1 MEKNDSFFKAIFHNT
16 GTGMAIIEEDTTI
29 SLVNKEM
36 ENFLGYARH
45 EMEGLMSWREL
56 VAFEEDLKRMENY
69 HYRRRENPEAAPK
82 KYETRMVTKN
92 GGIKSC
98 LAFVDIIPDSK
109 QSVISFLDISERKQL
124 ERELQQSE
132 EKYRNI
138 LETIEDGYFEVTLSG
153 RFTFFNEAM
162 CSILGYDARE
172 LKGMG
177 YEQYMRKDIASEV
190 FNAFNWVYRT
200 GNSYKAFDWEMIRKD
215 GSVCYVESSISLIKD
230 SKGQA
235 IGFKGVTRD
244 ITERKKAEQERE
256 ELQAELRHS
265 QKMEAIG
272 TLAGGIAHDFNN
284 ILSSIIGY
292 SELCLDETSE
302 NTLMHRNLNQV
313 LTAGNRA
320 KDLVKQILTLSRR
333 DEQEFT
339 PTPIIPL
346 AKEALKML
354 RSTLPSTIN
363 LQEQIQG
370 DRLIV
375 YADPTQIHQVI
386 INMATNAKHALQ
398 EQGGTIEVRI
408 EQTNFDKTV
417 MKKYPDLGPGNYV
430 HIAVSDTGVGI
441 PEQNIDKIFEPY
453 FTTKEKGV
461 GTGLGLSTA
470 HGIVRA
476 HDGHITVHSEPG
488 KGSTFNIYIPLAEP
502 SQATEA
508 PYKTEFMPTGAET
521 VLLVDDEQPI
531 VKMLQQNLQHLGYQV
546 TPRTSSVEAL
556 AAFRAQPDKFA
567 VVITDM
573 TMPNMTGDKLAA
585 EIKKIRPNMPVI
597 LCTGFS
603 EYLRDR
609 NMHDL
614 QVDGVLMKPLSR
626 IEIAKKIRQVLDGET
641 A

>member
-1 MEKNDSFFKAIFHNT
+1 
-16 GTGMAIIEEDTTI
+16 
-29 SLVNKEM
+29 
-36 ENFLGYARH
+36 
-45 EMEGLMSWREL
+45 
-56 VAFEEDLKRMENY
+56 
-69 HYRRRENPEAAPK
+69 
-82 KYETRMVTKN
+82 
-92 GGIKSC
+92 
-98 LAFVDIIPDSK
+98 
-109 QSVISFLDISERKQL
+109 
-124 ERELQQSE
+124 
-132 EKYRNI
+132 
-138 LETIEDGYFEVTLSG
+138 
-153 RFTFFNEAM
+153 
-162 CSILGYDARE
+162 
-172 LKGMG
+172 
-177 YEQYMRKDIASEV
+177 
-190 FNAFNWVYRT
+190 
-200 GNSYKAFDWEMIRKD
+200 
-215 GSVCYVESSISLIKD
+215 
-230 SKGQA
+230 
-235 IGFKGVTRD
+235 
-244 ITERKKAEQERE
+244 
-256 ELQAELRHS
+256 
-265 QKMEAIG
+265 
-272 TLAGGIAHDFNN
+272 
-284 ILSSIIGY
+284 
-292 SELCLDETSE
+292 
-302 NTLMHRNLNQV
+302 MHRNLSHV

-320 KDLVKQILTLSRR
+320 RDLVKQILTLSRR

-354 RSTLPSTIN
+354 RSTLPSTIH
-363 LQEQIQG
+363 LQERIQG
-370 DRLIV
+370 ERLIV

-408 EQTNFDKTV
+408 EQINFDKTV

-488 KGSTFNIYIPLAEP
+488 KGSTFNIYLPLAEP

-531 VKMLQQNLQHLGYQV
+531 VKMFQQNLQHLGYQV
-546 TPRTSSVEAL
+546 APRTSSVEAL
-556 AAFRAQPDKFA
+556 AAFRAQPDRFA

-614 QVDGVLMKPLSR
+614 QVEGVLMKPLSR